1 MNFYN
6 KKTQRIVTSIIV
18 IFLILC
24 MLIPII
30 LGQ

>member
-18 IFLILC
+18 IFLVLC